1 MLHDQ
6 AHKRLVKI
14 VTAGFVSLGVE
25 VNQRSNIETIM
36 RNNKSLGFTIIE
48 IMAAIGILGIAS
60 AGTIATLVQMN
71 QNASLSR
78 LRTGAGTVAQNKIDY
93 LLSIQP
99 YNPQKNQIPP
109 ELALGTQNTGSQATP
124 TVPIYTDPRTGQVSV
139 LGWITTEVSQIMQTV
154 NGVNVELRRANVT
167 VSYTFR
173 GRVHS
178 VDMSTVRASDI

>member
-1 MLHDQ
+1 
-6 AHKRLVKI
+6 
-14 VTAGFVSLGVE
+14 
-25 VNQRSNIETIM
+25 M

-78 LRTGAGTVAQNKIDY
+78 LRTGAGTVAQNQIDY

-109 ELALGTQNTGSQATP
+109 ELALGTRTTGSQATP

-139 LGWITTEVSQIMQTV
+139 LGWITSEVSQIMQTV